1 MPRLP
6 FLTLNATPIGQET
19 LQTGLQTVI
28 AINNGATPAQQALAI
43 SDITRDLTTGKNLAG
58 GSGPAQPVGRF
69 GSMLGPIY
77 VTGINASALP
87 ATVNLLTNAIMA
99 TEADLGRVDGFDQDE
114 AEGERDEGTVIAR
127 SLLATKG
134 DALEALEFAD
144 GLLDA
149 RPRFVEDFR
158 EESWSVG
165 CSRAMRNDRTNAAL
179 AGAVAI
185 GFGVVT
191 FVGDGGARQNIGSDV
206 EQEFEVAAV
215 AGFAPGQ
222 MEGERQAVEVDLE
235 VDFG

>member
-1 MPRLP
+1 MLGITEGGIKRDASKLHLLALEDLDARTRSAKAANALVADLLNDMGGEANVNAAQYEIIRRAAIMGAICGDLEVSWLTTKTCD
-6 FLTLNATPIGQET
+6 LTLLGT
-19 LQTGLQTVI
+19 LAERQ
-28 AINNGATPAQQALAI
+28 
-43 SDITRDLTTGKNLAG
+43 R
-58 GSGPAQPVGRF
+58 R
-69 GSMLGPIY
+69 
-77 VTGINASALP
+77 
-87 ATVNLLTNAIMA
+87 LL
-99 TEADLGRVDGFDQDE
+99 ECLGRVDGFDQDE

-149 RPRFVEDFR
+149 RPRFVDDFR

-191 FVGDGGARQNIGSDV
+191 FVGDGGARQNIRSDV